1 VRFANPTWLFPALAP
16 IEMPVG
22 LIHLDSDFCWCDPV
36 IEVDENGQQVVF
48 HRQVMW
54 N

>member
-1 VRFANPTWLFPALAP
+1 MKLENPTRLPALTPA
-16 IEMPVG
+16 EMPVG
-22 LIHLDSDFCWCDPV
+22 LIHLDSDFCWCDPL
-36 IEVDENGQQVVF
+36 IEVDENGRQIVVV